1 MRGPLVYCAES
12 VDNDF
17 SLADTVIDLSSATT
31 EEEKERIQILGMP
44 DVPVLGV
51 GAAVRAFD
59 DEGDKAPLY
68 AEKDPE
74 EGRGRR
80 QVRLRLVP
88 YFARENRGGKG
99 EMRVW
104 FAKRD

>member
-17 SLADTVIDLSSATT
+17 SLADTVIDLSSATIA
-31 EEEKERIQILGMP
+31 EDKERTQILGMR
-44 DVPVLGV
+44 DVPVLTV
-51 GAAVRAFD
+51 GAAVRAYGAD
-59 DEGDKAPLY
+59 GAEGPLY
-68 AEKDPE
+68 PESDPE
-74 EGRGRR
+74 EGRTKLE
-80 QVRLRLVP
+80 VRLRLVP

-104 FAKRD
+104 FDKE